1 MNNETIKSNED
12 LIVGKT
18 NYDPMGNMIYDPLLG
33 KLTLWY
39 SLAGAI
45 IFGVLAYLIA
55 SGMMPIRDFGQFS
68 TSGNGVATFVGAIFG
83 IAIGGLSGS
92 LKGLAHILKQNH
104 EKKI

>member
-1 MNNETIKSNED
+1 MNNEMIKSNED

-18 NYDPMGNMIYDPLLG
+18 NHDPMGNMIYDPMVG

-55 SGMMPIRDFGQFS
+55 SGIMPIRDFGQFS
-68 TSGNGVATFVGAIFG
+68 TSGNGVATFVGAILG
-83 IAIGGLSGS
+83 VAIGGLSGS
-92 LKGLAHILKQNH
+92 LIGLAHIVKQNR
-104 EKKI
+104 EKKM